1 MVISRREQKPG
12 RIHGFLMVLESGK
25 SLPLPG
31 LGIIA
36 TRARRR
42 TVTALFRSSLIP
54 YRMVAVS

>member
-1 MVISRREQKPG
+1 MVISRREQKSG

-25 SLPLPG
+25 SLPLPS

-42 TVTALFRSSLIP
+42 TVTTLFRSSLTP
-54 YRMVAVS
+54 